1 MGTIIEAT
9 CECGYSS
16 GEIWQGAGML
26 TFTTQDMEPAF
37 CEKCRKVIVLNYM
50 EDDPRCPSE
59 CEGEPRFYNDPSLQK
74 IPDDRQTER
83 STIQWR
89 NFFLPD
95 VNYLC
100 PRCREMK
107 MRFRGVGDWD

>member
-50 EDDPRCPSE
+50 GSVAKV
-59 CEGEPRFYNDPSLQK
+59 L
-74 IPDDRQTER
+74 
-83 STIQWR
+83 
-89 NFFLPD
+89 
-95 VNYLC
+95 
-100 PRCREMK
+100 
-107 MRFRGVGDWD
+107 